1 MKLFLDMNERFP
13 PVHLVTLD
21 CLLDLETDL
30 NRIYPTS
37 MSEAAR
43 IRTIQTG
50 IIAQYTISEREEI
63 ARIVKMNPDLACSIT
78 RAKNVADFVEQVKN
92 AYEKIRWGEIN
103 YQKTI
108 SKQGDMTEIRDFEW
122 TSEENRLKTATLT
135 HSMNAAGESSN
146 VIDATFYHNPDAHLI
161 FGR

>member
-92 AYEKIRWGEIN
+92 AYEKIR
-103 YQKTI
+103 
-108 SKQGDMTEIRDFEW
+108 
-122 TSEENRLKTATLT
+122 
-135 HSMNAAGESSN
+135 
-146 VIDATFYHNPDAHLI
+146 
-161 FGR
+161 